1 MKTKIFTFLFVVSL
15 LIVGTNVFAQ
25 ANFSLADRQQITNN
39 LDSLV
44 RAVNACDIQKITS
57 LISPNNPTLQ
67 SEIQERLRCGISYQL
82 NYSPSDKNFEILSA
96 NKVKVKARFAASGA
110 GWDINGLS
118 TFFVFEKQGFA
129 PNQQWLIV
137 DTNFHQKL
145 GPDYVWNFLKKIFII
160 VGPIFLLLFVF
171 WLWMLIDCAKRDF
184 DDKALWIILLI
195 FLNFIAAAL
204 YLFIIKRKNIIRK
217 PLEFRS

>member
-67 SEIQERLRCGISYQL
+67 SEIQERLRS
-82 NYSPSDKNFEILSA
+82 
-96 NKVKVKARFAASGA
+96 KVCSFRC
-110 GWDINGLS
+110 
-118 TFFVFEKQGFA
+118 
-129 PNQQWLIV
+129 WLGHKWFI
-137 DTNFHQKL
+137 
-145 GPDYVWNFLKKIFII
+145 YIFCI
-160 VGPIFLLLFVF
+160 
-171 WLWMLIDCAKRDF
+171 
-184 DDKALWIILLI
+184 
-195 FLNFIAAAL
+195 
-204 YLFIIKRKNIIRK
+204 
-217 PLEFRS
+217 